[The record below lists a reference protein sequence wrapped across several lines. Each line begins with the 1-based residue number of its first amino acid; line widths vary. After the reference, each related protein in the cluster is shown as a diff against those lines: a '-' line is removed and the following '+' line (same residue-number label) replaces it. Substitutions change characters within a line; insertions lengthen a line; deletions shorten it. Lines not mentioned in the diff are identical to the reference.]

1 MQTFHPFPVQSN
13 PPTFTSFGINFQVSQ
28 LLNER
33 KSEFGTGLKAAEDSV
48 SRVEGRVKWAKET
61 TPGVQSWLNKT
72 LEEAWTPQRFKFH
85 DVLVLSH
92 KPHT

>member
-1 MQTFHPFPVQSN
+1 M
-13 PPTFTSFGINFQVSQ
+13 
-28 LLNER
+28 NER
-33 KSEFGTGLKAAEDSV
+33 RNEFGTGLKAAEDSV

-61 TPGVQSWLNKT
+61 TPGVLAWLNKT

-92 KPHT
+92 KPQP